1 MLSRRLVQAAAL
13 AFGLGLGLA
22 AAADAATLTESS
34 APGGAFSGAWDS
46 PTEVGRGFETV
57 SGTGSQNVTDNL
69 VFTGLPSGAQRLTLS
84 FSAPAG
90 IDYSYSAGATVFY
103 SPTPFRTIWDWS
115 APAKQVQVGYWNPQ
129 QTVDLDL
136 GDSFAG
142 KLYLALNFTHG
153 ANLGY
158 SIAAPSNALPATP
171 GGVAPV
177 PVPAGLLLMATAA
190 AALGV
195 AGRRRRPAAA

>member
-1 MLSRRLVQAAAL
+1 MISRLLIQSAAL
-13 AFGLGLGLA
+13 TLGLGLA
-22 AAADAATLTESS
+22 AGTQAATLIEST

-57 SGTGSQNVTDNL
+57 SGTGSQNVYDNL
-69 VFTGLPSGAQRLTLS
+69 VFTGLPAGGQKLTLS

-90 IDYSYSAGATVFY
+90 IDYSYSAGATLFY
-103 SPTPFRTIWDWS
+103 SATPFRTIWDWS

-129 QTVDLDL
+129 QTVELDL
-136 GDSFAG
+136 GDSFSG

-153 ANLGY
+153 RDLGY
-158 SIAAPSNALPATP
+158 SIAAPSNAAPATP

-177 PVPAGLLLMATAA
+177 PIPAGRLLMVTAA
-190 AALGV
+190 AALG
-195 AGRRRRPAAA
+195 ATRLRRRPAAA